1 MQGVDK
7 GCFQHRY
14 TDFGHTDLGVPK
26 YGLK

>member
-26 YGLK
+26 YDLK